1 MMLMSDGK
9 EFSENLGQAYKAMTY
24 HFRGAQGVWFDLE
37 ITGTFLAQEEELRV
51 VTDNLT

>member
-24 HFRGAQGVWFDLE
+24 HLLTSVSFELAEQSVLGENCASNYPVW
-37 ITGTFLAQEEELRV
+37 
-51 VTDNLT
+51 